1 MWLESWIYIK
11 MAKKELIILA
21 KKAKRILEVDKNL
34 RRKYFDKKPHIFTLT
49 RTDLL
54 TQIFAQLKIEETK
67 VTPETKALIE
77 GGVDK
82 YIKTIRSVFINATPA
97 NFTYKVK
104 NIPGEGF
111 SVLVVS
117 TDGSSVYNKIYQIRS
132 RGDKPL
138 KDLINTIRLAFEA
151 DEKTLSNIS
160 HLFDIGHEENYSIA
174 EKTVE
179 IALSRFG
186 TKPPNNLS
194 ADEINELSSIYNIIA
209 SSNITSSTKGIGKTF
224 TMRVGEEA
232 SRSNTLKG
240 RTTES
245 DFISDARK
253 AVASFLENNID
264 WYNQGGSNTVPEL
277 IVLDLLSQA
286 RQISKKNKAI
296 KKLKTNIRTKS
307 QSNTPAEV
315 IESIT
320 TKVSKPQVVKNTIEP
335 IRQSRKVNKTAP
347 VQQQNWLSLLPIIN
361 SKLTPRVIANMRF
374 PSLVNRTGTFAQSA
388 KVTNIE
394 NTREGF
400 PSFVFDYARDPYDVF
415 DRTKGRSPWNTPER
429 DPRALVD
436 KSVREVVREMAIS
449 RFYTRRA

>member
-1 MWLESWIYIK
+1 

-21 KKAKRILEVDKNL
+21 RKAKRILEIDSNL

-54 TQIFAQLKIEETK
+54 TQIFAQLKLEETK
-67 VTPETKALIE
+67 VRPESKALIE
-77 GGVDK
+77 AGVDK
-82 YIKTIRSVFINATPA
+82 YIRTIKSVFINATPA

-104 NIPGEGF
+104 DIPGEGF

-138 KDLINTIRLAFEA
+138 KDLIGTIRSAFET

-179 IALSRFG
+179 IALNRFG

-194 ADEINELSSIYNIIA
+194 ASEINELSSIYNIIA
-209 SSNITSSTKGIGKTF
+209 SSNITSSSKGIGKTF

-232 SRSNTLKG
+232 SRYNTLKG

-245 DFISDARK
+245 DFIADARK

-277 IVLDLLSQA
+277 IILDLLGQA
-286 RQISKKNKAI
+286 RQISKRNKAI
-296 KKLKTNIRTKS
+296 KKLKTNIRVKK
-307 QSNTPAEV
+307 QSNTPV
-315 IESIT
+315 QVRDSIT
-320 TKVSKPQVVKNTIEP
+320 AKVSKAKVVENTVGP
-335 IRQSRKVNKTAP
+335 IQQSKKRPSRSMPA
-347 VQQQNWLSLLPIIN
+347 QQNWLRLLPIIN
-361 SKLTPRVIANMRF
+361 SRLTPKVLANMRS
-374 PSLVNRTGTFAQSA
+374 PALVNRTGTFAQSA
-388 KVTNIE
+388 RVTNIE
-394 NTREGF
+394 TTRDGF
-400 PSFVFDYARDPYDVF
+400 PSFVFDYERDPYDVF
-415 DRTKGRSPWNTPER
+415 DRTKGRAPWNTPER